1 MGKIMIAGATGTL
14 GLEITRILHREGT
27 PIRALVHKVKNI
39 DKVKAYTKDI
49 VIVDARKPNQLK
61 GAFEDVDVVFST
73 IGKSV
78 SLFKQDTGT
87 YDSIDFEAN
96 RNLIQEAHSSGVRRV
111 VYTSIMGS
119 AKDNPLKL
127 AQTHY
132 KVEQLIASLFDSYTI
147 LRPTGFYSGLHDWI
161 IFSKRGLIPV
171 IGDGSWKTNS
181 IYQKDLAEFAVQSLW
196 EGPKVVEIGGPQI
209 HSRLEMAEII
219 REKTGARIIHIPDS
233 VAKGLNLPLRLIRP
247 SLYHNL
253 DYFRYVCTRDMVGE
267 KVGKLTFKEYIEQL
281 DLDKLP

>member
-14 GLEITRILHREGT
+14 GLEITRILHREGF

-39 DKVKAYTKDI
+39 EKVKAFTKDI

-61 GAFEDVDVVFST
+61 GVFEDVEVVFST

-78 SLFKQDTGT
+78 SLFKQDPGT

-96 RNLIQEAHSSGVRRV
+96 RNLIREAHSSGVGRI

-127 AQTHY
+127 AQTHF

-147 LRPTGFYSGLHDWI
+147 LRPTGFFSGLHDWI
-161 IFSKRGLIPV
+161 TFSKRGFIPV
-171 IGDGSWKTNS
+171 VGDGSWKTNS
-181 IYQKDLAEFAVQSLW
+181 IYQKDLAEFAVQSLR

-209 HSRLEMAEII
+209 HSRLEMAEIL
-219 REKTGARIIHIPDS
+219 RERTGARIIHIPET
-233 VAKGLNLPLRLIRP
+233 VAKGLNLPLRLISP

-253 DYFRYVCTRDMVGE
+253 DYFRFVCTRDMVGE
-267 KVGKLTFKEYIEQL
+267 KFGQLTFKEYVEQL